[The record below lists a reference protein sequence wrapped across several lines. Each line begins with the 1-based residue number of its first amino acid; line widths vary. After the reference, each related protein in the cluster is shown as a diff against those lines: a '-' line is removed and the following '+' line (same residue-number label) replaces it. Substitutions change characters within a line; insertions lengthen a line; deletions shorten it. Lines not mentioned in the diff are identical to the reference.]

1 MHLKRKRKT
10 HIDLRNFQHPL
21 WSATST
27 LRKPHSRTNSPTRL
41 QSLLRLMNN
50 MKNYYI
56 CKEVLER
63 YKSDIPADTYN
74 RIINDLV
81 IVFNDTSHK
90 LDESIEKL
98 RKENMSMSSTI
109 ADLQDDIELFKLII
123 YRLLDD

>member
-1 MHLKRKRKT
+1 
-10 HIDLRNFQHPL
+10 
-21 WSATST
+21 
-27 LRKPHSRTNSPTRL
+27 
-41 QSLLRLMNN
+41 

-98 RKENMSMSSTI
+98 RKENISLSSTI

-123 YRLLDD
+123 YHLLDD

>member
-1 MHLKRKRKT
+1 
-10 HIDLRNFQHPL
+10 
-21 WSATST
+21 
-27 LRKPHSRTNSPTRL
+27 
-41 QSLLRLMNN
+41 

-98 RKENMSMSSTI
+98 RKENISLSNTI

-123 YRLLDD
+123 YHLLDD

>member
-1 MHLKRKRKT
+1 
-10 HIDLRNFQHPL
+10 
-21 WSATST
+21 
-27 LRKPHSRTNSPTRL
+27 
-41 QSLLRLMNN
+41 

-98 RKENMSMSSTI
+98 RKENISLSSTI

>member
-1 MHLKRKRKT
+1 
-10 HIDLRNFQHPL
+10 
-21 WSATST
+21 
-27 LRKPHSRTNSPTRL
+27 
-41 QSLLRLMNN
+41 

>member
-1 MHLKRKRKT
+1 
-10 HIDLRNFQHPL
+10 
-21 WSATST
+21 
-27 LRKPHSRTNSPTRL
+27 
-41 QSLLRLMNN
+41 
-50 MKNYYI
+50 MKDYYI

-74 RIINDLV
+74 CIINDLV

-98 RKENMSMSSTI
+98 KKENISMSSII

-123 YRLLDD
+123 YHLLED

>member
-1 MHLKRKRKT
+1 
-10 HIDLRNFQHPL
+10 
-21 WSATST
+21 
-27 LRKPHSRTNSPTRL
+27 
-41 QSLLRLMNN
+41 

-98 RKENMSMSSTI
+98 KKENISMSSTI